1 MDARMSSSA
10 RHSWMGFLFFMDA
23 LTTPVLRFL
32 RAMSS
37 LLWGEMS
44 TALGTE
50 IPPNWSLVTSSR
62 GAAFSRPEGEGHG
75 LVRLHLLSGVL
86 LGPHDVVDEPL
97 DDAQLGLSEPPVGVL
112 ASGVGDVGGREVHVL
127 GKSAVVDDDVGC
139 VVLAED
145 QGLLCYD
152 LVCHLNHLTGLSV
165 LPLTI
170 WSRETLL
177 TLMTL

>member
-1 MDARMSSSA
+1 
-10 RHSWMGFLFFMDA
+10 MG
-23 LTTPVLRFL
+23 
-32 RAMSS
+32 
-37 LLWGEMS
+37 
-44 TALGTE
+44 LGGDDVE
-50 IPPNWSLVTSSR
+50 RL
-62 GAAFSRPEGEGHG
+62 GHG

-97 DDAQLGLSEPPVGVL
+97 DDAQLRLPEPPVGML
-112 ASGVGDVGGREVHVL
+112 STGVGDVGGREVDVF
-127 GKSAVVDDDVGC
+127 GKSSVVDDDLGG

-145 QGLLCYD
+145 ERFLCYD
-152 LVCHLNHLTGLSV
+152 LVCHVNHLTGLSV

>member
-1 MDARMSSSA
+1 
-10 RHSWMGFLFFMDA
+10 MGDLLA
-23 LTTPVLRFL
+23 GGGVLETLDQDLDRVL
-32 RAMSS
+32 V
-37 LLWGEMS
+37 G
-44 TALGTE
+44 LGGDDVE
-50 IPPNWSLVTSSR
+50 RL
-62 GAAFSRPEGEGHG
+62 GHG

-97 DDAQLGLSEPPVGVL
+97 YDAQLRLSEPPVGVFP
-112 ASGVGDVGGREVHVL
+112 AGVGDVGGREVHVL

-152 LVCHLNHLTGLSV
+152 LVCHVNHLTGLSV